1 MKNLS
6 FYLLLL
12 VSTLLISCEGNGGG
26 ETNGAP
32 QDTTVTSSD
41 PPQVVIETTKPTNG
55 KQKGVVEL
63 GSKGFNA
70 FIITMDEDKNWKL
83 DHAEYGYSGVVD
95 GLAEGEDVKVGL
107 KNYINSLIEKGVLGK
122 DIHFVVSSGATEEEV
137 TQTIIE
143 GLEALGYVANTVT
156 KEQEGS
162 YALKSVLPEKYED
175 QAFVVDIGSGNTKI
189 SWLENGEIIA
199 KGTNGAKYRSKG
211 IADNEAYDDAK
222 TIAASIPK
230 SKTNMCFIIG
240 GIPFQMAKP
249 KRQEVNG
256 EDERYTVIGPPD
268 DPAYED
274 FTGDRDAGGL
284 NIYDAIRQGTGCETF
299 IFDWDSNFTIG
310 FLLELPY

>member
-1 MKNLS
+1 MKKLS

-12 VSTLLISCEGNGGG
+12 VSTLLVSCGSNGEGGTG
-26 ETNGAP
+26 TS
-32 QDTTVTSSD
+32 QDTTLTPDNPS
-41 PPQVVIETTKPTNG
+41 QVVIDPAKPING
-55 KQKGVVEL
+55 KKKGVVEL

-70 FIITMDEDKNWKL
+70 FIITLDKDKNWKL
-83 DHAEYGYSGVVD
+83 DYAEYGYSGVVD
-95 GLAEGEDVKVGL
+95 GLAEGEDVKTGL
-107 KNYINSLIEKGVLGK
+107 KNYIDSLIAKGVPGT

-156 KEQEGS
+156 EEQEGS

-211 IADNEAYDDAK
+211 IADNEAYEDAK

-256 EDERYTVIGPPD
+256 EDERYTVIGDPD